1 MHNFYQIRSDQGI
14 YSGFTCYQYLFII
27 TMWKQLKKATGNK
40 IIAFHCIPKLFWAL
54 EMAAQCKKKIHSTA
68 TWAAKML
75 KRRHIVFCAG
85 SASHSPS
92 YTLAPPGCLCPVGAT
107 PPSKW
112 LDDKADLYFQIVQ
125 GLSEHTPCTEWNA
138 TTVTEDH
145 QRHKSGH
152 RHKIAVSIA
161 HDLCVKYQIVVAIH
175 FDKKKSAFFKSDM
188 NERYIYLINKHFII
202 GVVMLYVFILP
213 SCCRHGHEGDRT
225 IKQRKISS
233 CKSLLWRRQ

>member
-1 MHNFYQIRSDQGI
+1 MQ
-14 YSGFTCYQYLFII
+14 
-27 TMWKQLKKATGNK
+27 
-40 IIAFHCIPKLFWAL
+40 
-54 EMAAQCKKKIHSTA
+54 KKIHSTA

-92 YTLAPPGCLCPVGAT
+92 STLAPPVCLCPVGAT

-125 GLSEHTPCTEWNA
+125 GLSEHPPCTEWHA
-138 TTVTEDH
+138 TRVTEDH
-145 QRHKSGH
+145 QRHRLGH
-152 RHKIAVSIA
+152 KQIIAISIA
-161 HDLCVKYQIVVAIH
+161 YDLCVKYQIVVVIH
-175 FDKKKSAFFKSDM
+175 FSKEGLRKHNLTKKNAFFKSDM
-188 NERYIYLINKHFII
+188 NERYIYLINKQFRI

-233 CKSLLWRRQ
+233 CKSSLWRRQ